1 MAVSAEYKEFLL
13 DLLAPLGP
21 LKIRAMFGGAGV
33 YYKDVMF
40 GLVAADTLYLKVD
53 ENNQSDFE
61 QEDMKAFT
69 YDGKGKS
76 ISMSY
81 FEVPDRLLDETDEL
95 IIWAQKSVDAALR
108 NAAKKPKKARRKRS
122 ARKKD

>member
-13 DLLAPLGP
+13 DVLAPLGP

-40 GLVAADTLYLKVD
+40 GLVASDTLYLKVD
-53 ENNQSDFE
+53 DHNQSDFE
-61 QEDMKAFT
+61 QEDMKPFT

-76 ISMSY
+76 INMSY
-81 FEVPDRLLDETDEL
+81 FEVPDRLLDDTDEL
-95 IIWAQKSVDAALR
+95 ILWAQKSVEAALR
-108 NAAKKPKKARRKRS
+108 NAAKKPKKSKTKRA
-122 ARKKD
+122 ARKKA